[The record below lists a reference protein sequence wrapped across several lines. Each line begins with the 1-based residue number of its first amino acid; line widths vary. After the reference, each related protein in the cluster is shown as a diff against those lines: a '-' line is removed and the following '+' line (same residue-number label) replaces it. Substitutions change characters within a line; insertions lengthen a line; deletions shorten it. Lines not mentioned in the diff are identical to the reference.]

1 MKTLRRWSDP
11 QMDSQG
17 SGARRVIDKRRR
29 DLTNGLERPGL
40 TKGQT
45 EPPDRPQVAYNGV
58 LVGVE

>member
-1 MKTLRRWSDP
+1 
-11 QMDSQG
+11 MDSQG